1 MPALLLAVLLLLPV
15 GSTLEAQNDPRP
27 RFERRDVPTPSQ
39 PYNLEAADLDG
50 DGDVDLATVD
60 QTANTVTIML
70 NDGSGG
76 FVVLGP
82 IVGFTRPEALAARD
96 FDDDGDVDLAVANAG
111 TNEVMLLINDGC
123 AWFTTGG
130 VTGVG
135 ESPHGIV
142 SGDLDGDGDHDLV
155 VSDFRGASVSLLSND
170 GQGGLGG
177 RPH

>member
-1 MPALLLAVLLLLPV
+1 MSALLLAVLLLLLV

-39 PYNLEAADLDG
+39 PYNLEAAALDG

-60 QTANTVTIML
+60 QTSNTVTIML

-76 FVVLGP
+76 FVVLSP

-96 FDDDGDVDLAVANAG
+96 FDDDDGDVDLAVANAG
-111 TNEVMLLINDGC
+111 TNEVMLLINDGR
-123 AWFTTGG
+123 ARFTTGG

-135 ESPHGIV
+135 ESPP
-142 SGDLDGDGDHDLV
+142 
-155 VSDFRGASVSLLSND
+155 RNR
-170 GQGGLGG
+170 LG
-177 RPH
+177 